1 MLSGMGKKVAVTFV
15 YQFQMRTV
23 KGTIVW
29 LAVCLLDWMAVEDMA
44 ALLQN
49 SVNDFIN
56 HLEDELGKV
65 RQSFKKRN

>member
-1 MLSGMGKKVAVTFV
+1 MGKKVPVTFL
-15 YQFQMRTV
+15 YQFQMHTV

-29 LAVCLLDWMAVEDMA
+29 LVVCLLDWMAVEDMA

-65 RQSFKKRN
+65 LQSFKKRN